1 MVMSSVP
8 RFHVAVAGAICPDH
22 HASRGRVETFPPGN
36 GGVFDVLRAQ
46 IFPSI
51 FRLPV
56 FDPRN
61 QELSSMGFESSPL
74 FKADRARLTFYP
86 RKTTSC
92 A

>member
-8 RFHVAVAGAICPDH
+8 RFHVAVAGAIFLITTL
-22 HASRGRVETFPPGN
+22 RGVVETFPPGN

-51 FRLPV
+51 FRPPV
-56 FDPRN
+56 LILGIR
-61 QELSSMGFESSPL
+61 SSPAWASKSSPL

>member
-1 MVMSSVP
+1 MSPSLGQFVL
-8 RFHVAVAGAICPDH
+8 ITTL
-22 HASRGRVETFPPGN
+22 RGVVETFPPGN

-51 FRLPV
+51 FRPPV

>member
-8 RFHVAVAGAICPDH
+8 RFHVAVAGAIFLITTL
-22 HASRGRVETFPPGN
+22 RGVVETFPPGN

-51 FRLPV
+51 FQFLTLGIR
-56 FDPRN
+56 
-61 QELSSMGFESSPL
+61 SSPAWASKSSPL
-74 FKADRARLTFYP
+74 FKVDRARLTFYP

>member
-1 MVMSSVP
+1 VVVSSVP

-22 HASRGRVETFPPGN
+22 QASRGCRDFSPGN

-51 FRLPV
+51 FRPPV

-61 QELSSMGFESSPL
+61 QDLSSMGFESSPL
-74 FKADRARLTFYP
+74 FKADRARLTFYS